1 MPGVISGH
9 FLFKLVQVAKWS
21 TATDSKP
28 VEKSAGVRILSCTLK
43 LYIMEF
49 LNWLNQQNAWRLVG
63 YSLVFLAALN
73 IVVTGIRSVFLIFK
87 RK

>member
-1 MPGVISGH
+1 
-9 FLFKLVQVAKWS
+9 
-21 TATDSKP
+21 
-28 VEKSAGVRILSCTLK
+28 
-43 LYIMEF
+43 MEF